1 MRFSKSSHGYGDEAW
16 IVNAVGSFTTMPKAR
31 RPLCLLGLFEPYGRE
46 VVDGNEVAEPSGS
59 DGAGSSGKEDLRG
72 KYSIFDADA
81 VCGKGGRLDQAA
93 IGVTFWD
100 HDEELYIQNN
110 TVVWSA
116 GHQVRK
122 RFSCDATI
130 VQAKW
135 CRMSDTRE
143 PLLCV
148 LHSDFIN
155 TYTPSGEM
163 HIVPL
168 HCRVS
173 AIWPLPCG
181 LLLQRGPDRTPRL
194 SSDTFSMAMESPI
207 HPRDWLREGF
217 RDNVISP
224 VPAGSSSA
232 RRSSFLSTLPVRPT
246 SSFFYLQH
254 PLEMPHPV
262 RVEEGAKTRLLSD
275 MDEKIIWS
283 STAVPYVVTYH
294 TAKRQHTVWEVKAAP
309 AESESNILKGAPA
322 WDIMESI
329 SLQRSWTKK
338 GGQQQA
344 REVFMAT
351 DEDGVPLLCL
361 VIAESQQLL
370 ALRLHSSDLSTD
382 GQDKSKLEVSW
393 NITAISAAPIVATRP
408 RLKST
413 GSAAYDILTLS
424 PDGTLFLHI
433 GRYHI
438 CRYFLP
444 ISALESLK
452 VRPPG
457 KGSVSTSMPSDATS
471 SGRDGAQKIVGLCDP
486 VQGRVNVVT
495 ESGKMYRC
503 AVSLTPSSAITVL
516 CMNALSQGLRPALY
530 RYLLSR
536 LLEREFPIVD
546 ALRVTTAKS
555 SGKPDLDWAAFS
567 GLITEIIR
575 DMPGDVLPPKD
586 LAPPKPVKDDP
597 SSWKFLL
604 QSSMHQSNLAA
615 LRYPALMPE
624 ENFSILETLP
634 LPGPIITDNADTET
648 AVYYSV
654 MVEILEVL
662 HAVYED
668 CKLDTLRWRELW
680 QLGATL
686 SSLAAASG
694 EMGYV
699 DHYSRDFPLAVLPLP
714 ILPESVSLKN
724 NGKVP
729 PNLFQWL
736 EKCLKG
742 NRPAENTESLPG
754 LLTKETASCVDWSRR
769 VIGFYDLLT
778 GGEVVN
784 GRLPS
789 GVQLSISSGI
799 ATTGEQRTVLAM
811 VAEGFGLPELD
822 RLPPGVSLPLRHA
835 LDRCREAPPGNWPA
849 QAYVLIGREDLA
861 STHVA
866 RPLKH
871 MTSHKIGENLKMDES
886 GTVTKQPDYLSM
898 AAPYTSHLR
907 PISSLPGF
915 SDPND
920 TADANGTT
928 AGVDPQ
934 LVDGM
939 EHMATT
945 SAPLRFGRDLRLNEV
960 RRLLGSSK
968 PVAVRTNNVP
978 DVSDP
983 DIVALQQAQLWQ
995 LAQRT
1000 TALPFGRGAFT
1011 LGTSSAMLTEA
1022 LPIPKLILAGRL
1034 PSQNDATVNLDA
1046 NTANLADVTSWPD
1059 FHNGVAAGLRLAP
1072 GQTKI
1077 SRTWIVYNKPDEPNF
1092 SHAGLLMALGLL
1104 KHLGVLAATDVY
1116 RYLSQEHEATTV
1128 GVLLGMS
1135 AAHRGT
1141 MDPGISKML
1150 YLHIPA
1156 RHPPSY
1162 PELELPSLVQS
1173 AALLAVGLLYQ
1184 GSAHRLTTEI
1194 LLAEI
1199 GRKPVGDNALDR
1211 EGHALAAGLALGL
1224 VTLGRGRDAW
1234 GLADLHIE
1242 DRLRYYISGG
1252 SDTIDERQRRFDGT
1266 VSSTNSVSRA
1276 FDDQTQI
1283 MEGSTVNLDVTAPGA
1298 TLALGLMF
1306 MKTNCEVVAARLAIP
1321 DTHFSL
1327 EYVRPDFILLRLV
1340 ARSLILWDSVQPTE
1354 EWIQAQVPGIVK
1366 EAILVSSKEGS
1377 PELPLNADAD
1387 LEALAQAHVNIL
1399 AGACLSIGLRYA
1411 GTSSAEARQSLRH
1424 YALYF
1429 MNEKRAAVPH
1439 GAAASPNNRRQYV
1452 DRNIL
1457 ETCLN
1462 VAVLSLSLV
1471 MAGTGHLDTFRLLR
1485 FLRRRTDADG
1495 ITFGNQMAIS
1505 MAIGFLFLGGGGL
1518 TFATNNGA
1526 VAALLIALYPRFP
1539 TAPND
1544 HRCHLQAF
1552 RHLYVLATEKRCL
1565 QTVDVDTGLPVYVPI
1580 EMTLKET
1587 AHYGETTFSR
1597 VTPCILP
1604 ERYLLKR
1611 VRVCGPRYWPQD
1623 TELPAVDKP
1632 WWEPGESGPFDG
1644 GILYVKR
1651 KVGARSYAD
1660 DPIGCRSLLSR
1671 AIHKSGDDNCSR
1683 AAGRSQLSE
1692 VDQLVSTFSADPSML
1707 AFAQL
1712 FCSGADNKKSS
1723 GDFDNFCL
1731 QALYES
1737 VSTDRPALLQTYL
1750 ALYTSVEAL
1759 IDRATGRGTSANG
1772 ICSDSLSIYSLKV
1785 AMAYCDNIDQSAEG
1799 KPLVQRTF
1807 LSGLAKRVDDVLNS
1821 PLRSSSEAQDAE
1833 MKPYFSE
1840 LFSYLDTWQFP
1851 LKQITQTEHGVK
1863 KTSGLG
1869 TRVCSIMFSC
1879 FLCWYGIPQPQRV
1892 ASVLQQL
1899 VLEVPGFLNTRQSDL
1914 HSALPMLGLAL
1925 PSTPLPALLRI
1936 SECLPFLSLAK
1947 FR

>member
-1 MRFSKSSHGYGDEAW
+1 MVPDRVRNQLSSNRA
-16 IVNAVGSFTTMPKAR
+16 MPKSR

-46 VVDGNEVAEPSGS
+46 VSAAESS
-59 DGAGSSGKEDLRG
+59 TSNGAEEEFRG
-72 KYSIFDADA
+72 KYSLFDAEA
-81 VCGKGGRLDQAA
+81 VCEKGGSLEQVA
-93 IGVTFWD
+93 IGATFWD
-100 HDEELYIQNN
+100 HDEELYIHNN

-116 GHQVRK
+116 GHHVRK
-122 RFSCDATI
+122 RFSCAATV

-168 HCRVS
+168 HCRVA

-181 LLLQRGPDRTPRL
+181 LLLQRGADRTPTL

-207 HPRDWLREGF
+207 HHRDWLREGF

-224 VPAGSSSA
+224 MPAGGSSA
-232 RRSSFLSTLPVRPT
+232 RRSSFLSTPPASRPT
-246 SSFFYLQH
+246 STFFYLQH

-262 RVEEGAKTRLLSD
+262 KVEEGAKSKLLSD
-275 MDEKIIWS
+275 MDESVIWS
-283 STAVPYVVTYH
+283 STVVPYVVTYH
-294 TAKRQHTVWEVKAAP
+294 TGKRQHTVWKVKAAP
-309 AESESNILKGAPA
+309 ADSESNILKDAPA

-329 SLQRSWTKK
+329 TLQRAWTKK

-344 REVFMAT
+344 REVFVAT

-361 VIAESQQLL
+361 VIAESQQLFSF
-370 ALRLHSSDLSTD
+370 RLHSSDISSD
-382 GQDKSKLEVSW
+382 GQGEPKLDVAW
-393 NITAISAAPIVATRP
+393 TITAISAAPIVATRP
-408 RLKST
+408 GLKNR
-413 GSAAYDILTLS
+413 GSPAYDILTLS
-424 PDGTLFLHI
+424 RDGTVSLHT
-433 GRYHI
+433 GRYHV
-438 CRYFLP
+438 CRYYLP
-444 ISALESLK
+444 VSAVQSLNIGS
-452 VRPPG
+452 PG
-457 KGSVSTSMPSDATS
+457 KGSTSVVKPMDATS
-471 SGRDGAQKIVGLCDP
+471 GRRDEAEKVVGLCDP
-486 VQGRVNVVT
+486 VQGRINVVT

-503 AVSLTPSSAITVL
+503 AVGLTLSSAITVL
-516 CMNALSQGLRPALY
+516 CVNALSQGLRPALY

-536 LLEREFPIVD
+536 LLEREFPIAD
-546 ALRVTTAKS
+546 ALRVTTAKA
-555 SGKPDLDWAAFS
+555 SGKPDLEWAAFS

-575 DMPGDVLPPKD
+575 DMPGEVLSPKK
-586 LAPPKPVKDDP
+586 ATPHKPVKDD
-597 SSWKFLL
+597 SSAWNFLL
-604 QSSMHQSNLAA
+604 QSSMHRSNLAN
-615 LRYPALMPE
+615 LRYPGLMPKE
-624 ENFSILETLP
+624 SFSIVETLP
-634 LPGPIITDNADTET
+634 IPGPVITDNVDAET
-648 AVYYSV
+648 AVYFSV

-686 SSLAAASG
+686 SSLGAACG
-694 EMGYV
+694 EMEYV
-699 DHYSRDFPLAVLPLP
+699 DHYSRDFPLAVPPLP
-714 ILPESVSLKN
+714 NLPDSVSLKID
-724 NGKVP
+724 GKVP

-736 EKCLKG
+736 ENCLRGK
-742 NRPAENTESLPG
+742 RLAENMENLPG
-754 LLTKETASCVDWSRR
+754 LLIKESASCVDWSRR

-789 GVQLSISSGI
+789 GVQLHIAPGI
-799 ATTGEQRTVLAM
+799 ATSAEQRTVLSM

-866 RPLKH
+866 RPLKR
-871 MTSHKIGENLKMDES
+871 MTTHKIGEKLKVDDAS
-886 GTVTKQPDYLSM
+886 SVTKQFDDLWM
-898 AAPYTSHLR
+898 AAPYTLHLR
-907 PISSLPGF
+907 PISSLPGS

-920 TADANGTT
+920 PGDPDGTA

-934 LVDGM
+934 VVDGM
-939 EHMATT
+939 EHMAAT
-945 SAPLRFGRDLRLNEV
+945 SASLRFGRDLRLNEV

-968 PVAVRTNNVP
+968 PVAVRTSNAP

-983 DIVALQQAQLWQ
+983 DIVAQQQAQLWQ

-1022 LPIPKLILAGRL
+1022 LPIPKLVLAGRL
-1034 PSQNDATVNLDA
+1034 PSQHDATVNLDA
-1046 NTANLADVTSWPD
+1046 NTGNLADVTSWPD

-1092 SHAGLLMALGLL
+1092 SHAGLLMALGLH

-1162 PELELPSLVQS
+1162 PELELPTLVQS

-1199 GRKPVGDNALDR
+1199 GRKPGGDNALDR
-1211 EGHALAAGLALGL
+1211 EGYALAAGLALGL

-1242 DRLRYYISGG
+1242 DRLRHYMSGG

-1266 VSSTNSVSRA
+1266 VSSINSVSRGI
-1276 FDDQTQI
+1276 DDQSQV

-1306 MKTNCEVVAARLAIP
+1306 LKTNCEVVAARLAVP
-1321 DTHFSL
+1321 DTHFAL

-1354 EWIQAQVPGIVK
+1354 EWIQAQIPGIVK
-1366 EAILVSSKEGS
+1366 EAMLVSSKEDGS
-1377 PELPLNADAD
+1377 PELPLNSDAD

-1411 GTSSAEARQSLRH
+1411 GTASVEAQQSLRH

-1452 DRNIL
+1452 DRSTL

-1462 VAVLSLSLV
+1462 IAVLSLSLV
-1471 MAGTGHLDTFRLLR
+1471 MAGTGHLETFRLLR

-1604 ERYLLKR
+1604 ERNLLKR

-1623 TELPAVDKP
+1623 IELPAVDKP

-1644 GILYVKR
+1644 GTLYVKR

-1671 AIHKSGDDNCSR
+1671 AIHKSGDGNCSQ

-1692 VDQLVSTFSADPSML
+1692 VDQLVSTFSADPSIL

-1712 FCSGADNKKSS
+1712 FCSRADNRESS
-1723 GDFDNFCL
+1723 GEFDNFCL

-1737 VSTDRPALLQTYL
+1737 VSTDRPALLQTYM
-1750 ALYTSVEAL
+1750 ALYTSVGAL
-1759 IDRATGRGTSANG
+1759 IDRASGRGTSANS
-1772 ICSDSLSIYSLKV
+1772 ICSDSLSIYSLKIAV
-1785 AMAYCDNIDQSAEG
+1785 AYCDIIDQSAEG

-1807 LSGLAKRVDDVLNS
+1807 LTGLAKRVDDILNS
-1821 PLRSSSEAQDAE
+1821 PSLFSSEAQNPE
-1833 MKPYFSE
+1833 LKPFFSE
-1840 LFSYLDTWQFP
+1840 LFVYLDSRQFP
-1851 LKQITQTEHGVK
+1851 LKQARQSDYGLK
-1863 KTSGLG
+1863 WTSALD
-1869 TRVCSIMFSC
+1869 TRARCILFSC
-1879 FLCWYGIPQPQRV
+1879 FLCWYGIPQPRRITS
-1892 ASVLQQL
+1892 ALQQL
-1899 VLEVPGFLNTRQSDL
+1899 VHEVPGFQNIIRSDL
-1914 HSALPMLGLAL
+1914 HSALPVLALAL

-1936 SECLPFLSLAK
+1936 SECLPALSLAQ

>member
-1 MRFSKSSHGYGDEAW
+1 M
-16 IVNAVGSFTTMPKAR
+16 
-31 RPLCLLGLFEPYGRE
+31 
-46 VVDGNEVAEPSGS
+46 
-59 DGAGSSGKEDLRG
+59 
-72 KYSIFDADA
+72 
-81 VCGKGGRLDQAA
+81 
-93 IGVTFWD
+93 
-100 HDEELYIQNN
+100 
-110 TVVWSA
+110 
-116 GHQVRK
+116 
-122 RFSCDATI
+122 
-130 VQAKW
+130 
-135 CRMSDTRE
+135 
-143 PLLCV
+143 
-148 LHSDFIN
+148 
-155 TYTPSGEM
+155 
-163 HIVPL
+163 
-168 HCRVS
+168 
-173 AIWPLPCG
+173 
-181 LLLQRGPDRTPRL
+181 
-194 SSDTFSMAMESPI
+194 SSDTFSLAMESPI
-207 HPRDWLREGF
+207 HHRDCLREGF
-217 RDNVISP
+217 RDNMISP
-224 VPAGSSSA
+224 LPG
-232 RRSSFLSTLPVRPT
+232 RRSSLLSTPPAQPT

-262 RVEEGAKTRLLSD
+262 KVEEGMKSRLISD
-275 MDEKIIWS
+275 MDENIIWS
-283 STAVPYVVTYH
+283 STLVPYVVTYH
-294 TAKRQHTVWEVKAAP
+294 TGKRQHTVWKVKAAP
-309 AESESNILKGAPA
+309 ADSESNILKDAPA
-322 WDIMESI
+322 WDIMENI

-344 REVFMAT
+344 REVFLAT

-361 VIAESQQLL
+361 VIAESQQLFSF
-370 ALRLHSSDLSTD
+370 RLQSSSDVSSD
-382 GQDKSKLEVSW
+382 GQGDVKLEVAWTIS
-393 NITAISAAPIVATRP
+393 AVSAAPIVATRP
-408 RLKST
+408 GLKST
-413 GSAAYDILTLS
+413 GPPGYDILTLS
-424 PDGTLFLHI
+424 PDGTLSLHI
-433 GRYHI
+433 GRYHV
-438 CRYFLP
+438 CRYYLP
-444 ISALESLK
+444 VSAVQSL
-452 VRPPG
+452 G
-457 KGSVSTSMPSDATS
+457 GCGSVAHATS
-471 SGRDGAQKIVGLCDP
+471 NRRDEALKIVGLCDP
-486 VQGRVNVVT
+486 VQGRVNLVA

-503 AVSLTPSSAITVL
+503 AVGLTPSSAITVL

-536 LLEREFPIVD
+536 LLEREFPIAD
-546 ALRVTTAKS
+546 ALRVTTAKA
-555 SGKPDLDWAAFS
+555 SGKPDLEWAAFS

-575 DMPGDVLPPKD
+575 DMPGEVLPTKKA
-586 LAPPKPVKDDP
+586 APHKPVKDD
-597 SSWKFLL
+597 SSAWNFLL
-604 QSSMHQSNLAA
+604 QSSMHRSNLAN
-615 LRYPALMPE
+615 LRYPALMPKE
-624 ENFSILETLP
+624 AFSIGETLP
-634 LPGPIITDNADTET
+634 MPGPITTDDVDAET
-648 AVYYSV
+648 AVYFSV

-686 SSLAAASG
+686 SSLAAAGG
-694 EMGYV
+694 EMEYV
-699 DHYSRDFPLAVLPLP
+699 DHYSRDFPLAVPPLP
-714 ILPESVSLKN
+714 PLPESMSLKSD
-724 NGKVP
+724 GKVP

-736 EKCLKG
+736 ENCLRGK
-742 NRPAENTESLPG
+742 RPAENVENLPG
-754 LLTKETASCVDWSRR
+754 LLTAESASCVDWSRK
-769 VIGFYDLLT
+769 VIGFYHLLT
-778 GGEVVN
+778 GGQVVN

-789 GVQLSISSGI
+789 GVQLRIAPGI
-799 ATTGEQRTVLAM
+799 ATSVEQRTVLAM

-866 RPLKH
+866 KQLKR
-871 MTSHKIGENLKMDES
+871 TTTHKIGEKFKADES
-886 GTVTKQPDYLSM
+886 PSVTKQLDDLWM
-898 AAPYTSHLR
+898 AAPYTLHLR
-907 PISSLPGF
+907 PISSLPGS

-920 TADANGTT
+920 ADDPDGAAAA

-934 LVDGM
+934 MVDGM

-968 PVAVRTNNVP
+968 PVAVRTSNAP

-983 DIVALQQAQLWQ
+983 DIVAQQQAQLWQ

-1022 LPIPKLILAGRL
+1022 LPIPKLVLAGRL
-1034 PSQNDATVNLDA
+1034 PSQHDATVNLDA
-1046 NTANLADVTSWPD
+1046 NTGNLTDVTSWPD

-1092 SHAGLLMALGLL
+1092 SHAGLLMALGLH
-1104 KHLGVLAATDVY
+1104 KHLAVLAATDVY

-1150 YLHIPA
+1150 YLHILT

-1162 PELELPSLVQS
+1162 PELELPTLVQS
-1173 AALLAVGLLYQ
+1173 AALLSVGLLYQ

-1199 GRKPVGDNALDR
+1199 GRKPGGDNTLDR
-1211 EGHALAAGLALGL
+1211 EGYALAAGLALGL
-1224 VTLGRGRDAW
+1224 VTLGRGKDAW

-1242 DRLRYYISGG
+1242 DRLRHYMSGG
-1252 SDTIDERQRRFDGT
+1252 SDTIDERQRRFDG
-1266 VSSTNSVSRA
+1266 SSINFVSRG
-1276 FDDQTQI
+1276 FDDQSQV

-1321 DTHFSL
+1321 DTHFAL

-1354 EWIQAQVPGIVK
+1354 EWIQAQIPGIVK
-1366 EAILVSSKEGS
+1366 EAMFVSSKEDGS

-1411 GTSSAEARQSLRH
+1411 GTASAEAQQSIRH

-1439 GAAASPNNRRQYV
+1439 GAAENPNNRRQYV
-1452 DRNIL
+1452 DRSTL

-1471 MAGTGHLDTFRLLR
+1471 MAGTGHLETFRLLR
-1485 FLRRRTDADG
+1485 FLRRRTDAEG

-1587 AHYGETTFSR
+1587 AQYGETTFSR

-1623 TELPAVDKP
+1623 IVLPAVDKP

-1644 GILYVKR
+1644 GTLYVKR
-1651 KVGARSYAD
+1651 KVGARSYVD

-1671 AIHKSGDDNCSR
+1671 AIHKSGDDNCSQ

-1712 FCSGADNKKSS
+1712 FCSGADGSKSN
-1723 GDFDNFCL
+1723 GEFDNFCL

-1737 VSTDRPALLQTYL
+1737 VSTDRPALLQTYM
-1750 ALYTSVEAL
+1750 ALYTSVGAL
-1759 IDRATGRGTSANG
+1759 IDRATGRGTSANS
-1772 ICSDSLSIYSLKV
+1772 ICSDSLSIYSLKIAV
-1785 AMAYCDNIDQSAEG
+1785 AYCDIIDQSAEG

-1807 LSGLAKRVDDVLNS
+1807 LTGLAKRVDEILNS
-1821 PLRSSSEAQDAE
+1821 SSLFTVSEAQNPE
-1833 MKPYFSE
+1833 LKPFFPE
-1840 LFSYLDTWQFP
+1840 LFSYLDSRQFP
-1851 LKQITQTEHGVK
+1851 LKQARQADYGLK
-1863 KTSGLG
+1863 RTSALD
-1869 TRVCSIMFSC
+1869 TRVCCILFSC
-1879 FLCWYGIPQPQRV
+1879 FLCWYGIPQPRCITS
-1892 ASVLQQL
+1892 ALQQL
-1899 VLEVPGFLNTRQSDL
+1899 VQEVPGFQSIMRSDL
-1914 HSALPMLGLAL
+1914 YSALPVLALAL